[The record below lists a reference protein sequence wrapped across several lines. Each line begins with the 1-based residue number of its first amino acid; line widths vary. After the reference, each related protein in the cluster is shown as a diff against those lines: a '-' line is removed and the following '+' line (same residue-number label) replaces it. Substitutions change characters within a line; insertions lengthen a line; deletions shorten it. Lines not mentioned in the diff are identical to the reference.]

1 MASRFP
7 ILAPPAGTCG
17 TSIGTGFAH
26 SECVRIAQVSPL
38 YESVPPTEY
47 GGTERVVSFLTEELV
62 RIGHDVTLFASGD
75 STTSAKLVGMTGRS
89 LRGDAASVDP
99 VAQHLVMLERIAR
112 VAAEFDI
119 LHYHVDYL
127 HFPISRRL
135 GLPQVT
141 TLHGRLDVY
150 DLQPLYEEYS
160 DMPVVSISDDQR
172 TPLPHA
178 NWCATVH
185 HGLPADMLVP
195 GRGAGGYLLFL
206 GRISPEKRADRAIE
220 IARRAGWPL
229 RVAAKIDESDQ
240 PYFEKEIA
248 SLFELPFVEYLGEVG
263 GDLKQALLGDARALL
278 FPIDWREPF
287 GLVMIE
293 AMACGTPTIAWDNG
307 SVREIIT
314 NGVTGFIVDSVDAA
328 VEAVRRLPA
337 LSRDQIRR
345 EFERRFTVERMTAD
359 YVAIYERLIRTI
371 GDRRTGIGQMS
382 RD

>member
-1 MASRFP
+1 MAPRFP
-7 ILAPPAGTCG
+7 PLAGFFGSFRTR
-17 TSIGTGFAH
+17 IGTGFADH
-26 SECVRIAQVSPL
+26 HLVRIAQVSPL
-38 YESVPPTEY
+38 HESVPPTEY

-62 RIGHDVTLFASGD
+62 RAGHEVTLFASGD
-75 STTSAKLVGMTGRS
+75 STTSATLVPMTGRS
-89 LRGDAASVDP
+89 LRRDAASVDP
-99 VAQHLVMLERIAR
+99 VAQHFVMLERIAR

-135 GLPQVT
+135 GIPHVT
-141 TLHGRLDVY
+141 TLHGQLDAY

-160 DMPVVSISDDQR
+160 DIPVVSISDDQR
-172 TPLPHA
+172 TPVPHA

-185 HGLPADMLVP
+185 HGLPADLLSP
-195 GRGAGGYLLFL
+195 SSDQGDYLLFL
-206 GRISPEKRADRAIE
+206 GRISREKRADRAIE
-220 IARRAGWPL
+220 IARRAGFPL
-229 RVAAKIDESDQ
+229 RIAAKIDESDQ

-263 GDLKQALLGDARALL
+263 DDRKESLLGGARALL

-314 NGVTGFIVDSVDAA
+314 DGVSGFIVDSVEAS
-328 VEAVRRLPA
+328 VEAVKRLPT
-337 LSRDQIRR
+337 LSRDRIRQ

-359 YVAIYERLIRTI
+359 YLVLYERLIRTKGRGSVI
-371 GDRRTGIGQMS
+371 QQVM